1 MLWPIADLHFRKGKR
16 KFGAPI
22 FWILGGFRIFIT
34 IVERNFQTIF
44 KSGQKK
50 GKFCPDLA
58 ADHIILFARQEKGRA
73 TEAENSDWQLLLANT
88 TMISSNFLM
97 LSNKRG
103 IIRMGEQKQGE
114 YFLKAEAIW
123 TLAVLQDAPD
133 SVVTSGL

>member
-1 MLWPIADLHFRKGKR
+1 MLN
-16 KFGAPI
+16 
-22 FWILGGFRIFIT
+22 
-34 IVERNFQTIF
+34 EIF
-44 KSGQKK
+44 KQYLNLGKKK

-114 YFLKAEAIW
+114 YFLKAEATW